1 MMLFSRTVLLAAVF
15 ALATFAVGWWSLPL
29 VAVLYTVIAA
39 GGTGLADRSSAVVA
53 GMAAMVGW
61 AALLAIASARGPV
74 PTLAAELAGILRL
87 PTAGIYAVTIAY
99 PGLLAISAA
108 IVARVLTGRSR

>member
-15 ALATFAVGWWSLPL
+15 ALATFAMGWWSVPV
-29 VAVLYTVIAA
+29 VAALYSVVAA
-39 GGTGLADRSSAVVA
+39 RGTGLAGRSSAVVA
-53 GMAAMVGW
+53 GMAAMLGW

-74 PTLAAELAGILRL
+74 PTLAGELAGILRL
-87 PTAGIYAVTIAY
+87 PAAGIYAVTIAY

-108 IVARVLTGRSR
+108 IVARVLTSRPR